1 LAHDPDTVQ
10 PPSYTRYRALLAK
23 QQAPYAFVDMDLL
36 EANVHA
42 ILQRAGDKSIR
53 IATKSIRCCAVL
65 RHILKS
71 SPRFQGLMSFTA
83 AESLYLLDQ
92 GFDDLLLGY
101 PTTDTAAIATLVQA
115 IGQGKRVTFMADH
128 VDQLELL
135 SRAGEEYGVTV
146 PWCLDLDVSTRF
158 PGLQFGAYRS
168 PLHSVEEVQRFLDR
182 ADDLPNLHLRGLM
195 GYEGQIAGVGDRA
208 HGVDLRTR
216 VVRMLKRNSIAELSA
231 RRRAVV
237 ELLHKRYPHIDL
249 VNGGGTGS
257 LESTREEAW
266 VTEVTV
272 GSAFFAPA
280 LFDSYANFQH
290 LPALCFALPVV
301 RIPRPGM
308 VTCLGGGYPASGPA
322 GPSRLPQP
330 YLPRGLRYVPAEGAG
345 EVQTP
350 LYDPTGQLR
359 IGDPVF
365 FRHAKAG
372 ELCER
377 FDRLLVVQGNRVL
390 EETMSTYRGEGQ
402 CFL

>member
-1 LAHDPDTVQ
+1 MDPLHKTYAEYSRILAGH
-10 PPSYTRYRALLAK
+10 
-23 QQAPYAFVDMDLL
+23 QAPYAVLDVDLL
-36 EANVHA
+36 DANVA
-42 ILQRAGDKSIR
+42 AVLLRTGDKSIR

-71 SPRFQGLMSFTA
+71 SPRFQGFMSFTA
-83 AESLYLLDQ
+83 AESIYLLDQ

-101 PTTDTAAIATLVQA
+101 PTTDSSAIAALVKA
-115 IGQGKRVTFMADH
+115 IGQGRRVTFMADH

-135 SRAGEEYGVTV
+135 SRAALEHGVEV

-158 PGLQFGAYRS
+158 PGLHFGAYRS
-168 PLHSVEEVQRFLDR
+168 PLHSVEEVRQFLDR
-182 ADDLPNLHLRGLM
+182 ADVLPGLRLRGLM
-195 GYEGQIAGVGDRA
+195 GYEGQIAGVGDRPR
-208 HGVDLRTR
+208 GVDLRTR
-216 VVRMLKRNSIAELSA
+216 VIALLKRKSIAELRK
-231 RRRAVV
+231 RRGAVV
-237 ELLHKRYPHIDL
+237 ELIRGRYPNIDL

-257 LESTREEAW
+257 LESTREEPW
-266 VTEVTV
+266 ITEVTV
-272 GSAFFAPA
+272 GSGFFSPA
-280 LFDSYANFQH
+280 LFDGYTAFSH

-301 RIPRPGM
+301 RIPAPGM

-322 GPSRLPQP
+322 GLSRLPVP
-330 YLPRGLRYVPAEGAG
+330 YLPAGLRYVPDEGAG

-350 LYDPTGQLR
+350 LYDPSGELR

-377 FDRLLVVQGNRVL
+377 FDHLLVVQGGKVL
-390 EETMSTYRGEGQ
+390 DESMPTYRGEGR

>member
-1 LAHDPDTVQ
+1 MDPQHKTYAQYKRVLAG
-10 PPSYTRYRALLAK
+10 
-23 QQAPYAFVDMDLL
+23 QQAPYAVLDLDLL
-36 EANVHA
+36 DANIEAV
-42 ILQRAGDKSIR
+42 LQRAGDKPIR

-83 AESLYLLDQ
+83 AESLFLLEQ
-92 GFDDLLLGY
+92 GFDDLLVGY
-101 PTTDTAAIATLVQA
+101 PTTDTTTIAALVQA

-128 VDQLELL
+128 VDQLQLL
-135 SRAGEEYGVTV
+135 SRAGEEHGVTV

-158 PGLQFGAYRS
+158 PGLHFGAYRS
-168 PLHSVEEVQRFLDR
+168 PLHSSEEVRQLLDR
-182 ADDLPNLHLRGLM
+182 VDGLPNLHLRGLM
-195 GYEGQIAGVGDRA
+195 GYEGQIAGVGDRP

-216 VVRMLKRNSIAELSA
+216 VIRLLKRSSIAELRE

-237 ELLHKRYPHIDL
+237 ELLRARYPLMDL
-249 VNGGGTGS
+249 INGGGTGS

-280 LFDSYANFQH
+280 LFDSYTAFQH
-290 LPALCFALPVV
+290 LPTLCFALPVV
-301 RIPRPGM
+301 RIPKPGM

-330 YLPRGLRYVPAEGAG
+330 YLPQGLRYVPAEGAG

-350 LYDPTGQLR
+350 LYDPSGQLS

-377 FDRLLVVQGNRVL
+377 FDRLFVVQGEKVL
-390 EETMSTYRGEGQ
+390 EETMSTYRGDGH